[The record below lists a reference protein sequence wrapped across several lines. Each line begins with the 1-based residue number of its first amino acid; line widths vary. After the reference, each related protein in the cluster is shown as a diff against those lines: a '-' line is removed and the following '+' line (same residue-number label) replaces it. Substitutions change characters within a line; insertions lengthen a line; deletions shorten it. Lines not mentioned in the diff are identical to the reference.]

1 MRPMVLVLGLALLV
15 GDREQGDEAFRR
27 GDFAAAAT
35 AYHRAVQAGDTTSE
49 VRYNLGTALLRLER
63 YEDARRIL
71 ATAAAGAGEVA
82 QRAKYNAANT
92 DLQPAFAGSITGEA
106 RRAALLRAARG
117 YRQALLLNP
126 ADADA
131 RWNLE
136 LVQRLLKEDE
146 PPAGGGGGGGGE
158 AEGPP
163 QPAEP
168 AEPELSGAPRPELTP
183 EQADQILAGAEEQE
197 RMLHRKRMR
206 RGREPSP
213 PGRDW

>member
-1 MRPMVLVLGLALLV
+1 MRPMVLILGLALLV
-15 GDREQGDEAFRR
+15 GDRAEGDEAFRR

-35 AYHRAVQAGDTTSE
+35 AYRRAVQAGDTTAE

-71 ATAAAGAGEVA
+71 SGAAAGGGEVA
-82 QRAKYNAANT
+82 QRAHYNAANA
-92 DLQPAFAGSITGEA
+92 DLQPAFARSITGEA
-106 RRAALLRAARG
+106 RRAALLRAASG
-117 YRQALLLNP
+117 YRQALLRDP
-126 ADADA
+126 TDPDAK
-131 RWNLE
+131 WNLE

-163 QPAEP
+163 AP